1 MDGWLRASADRCGST
16 RSNDARPGVA
26 QTARS
31 ERTRLAAIAALHEL
45 GETIADD
52 AAVEAVIACS
62 QHLIEGEAVVEA
74 ERRARQS
81 RIDDW
86 RQDLPTGEA
95 RLAES
100 ERAVAAARATWAE
113 ALAPFGLGPDAT
125 PTEANDVLDRLGT
138 FFQLR
143 SKADE
148 LAHRIA
154 GMQRDLALRA
164 REVAS
169 LCAAIAPDLSERP
182 HAEQANALKDRLAA
196 ATQAARRRAELGDAL
211 QQLADEQASALRD
224 HEQAE
229 AALAGLRRLAGA
241 ADDDALRSALQR
253 ADRKR
258 QARVEL
264 AQLEQGLTT
273 AEHARRTNSS
283 SNLRRSISM
292 PERIEQLALAQHA
305 AQTTAATER
314 RTTLASER
322 ARYEARAVRGRRTT
336 RAKRSP
342 DRATR
347 KSGRVRLAHVL
358 RETIDAIARST
369 RSILARMSELLPVL
383 TGNGFAPS
391 SDARGRRHAAAGG
404 RARVGERVG
413 VDGMSE
419 DARPALSRCASRRSK
434 TSRGARRDAH
444 RARRRTRAF
453 RRRARASALHLLAGL
468 AQRTQVL
475 CFTIAHLVT
484 LAREEIPAQRL
495 VDTHAVRRA
504 IDARGETTRDA
515 AFEPA
520 LQAAF
525 ERWIET
531 TVRRFVPPLTPSEV
545 RRGVQALSRLYVERR
560 GAGRLAAR
568 ALDGAAKR
576 AALATYYAPLHFL
589 AAWPA
594 ALALARACAAADAA
608 DDAQGDLVRS
618 ARAVRRWRV
627 HDLGCGTGA
636 VGAAAAL
643 ALASVFGTASVH
655 ALDLSG

>member
-1 MDGWLRASADRCGST
+1 MRL
-16 RSNDARPGVA
+16 DALERREAEAVA

-52 AAVEAVIACS
+52 AAVEAVIAS
-62 QHLIEGEAVVEA
+62 SRHLIEGEAVVEA

-229 AALAGLRRLAGA
+229 DALAGLRRLAGA

-273 AEHARRTNSS
+273 AEHTPDELELES
-283 SNLRRSISM
+283 
-292 PERIEQLALAQHA
+292 AQ
-305 AQTTAATER
+305 
-314 RTTLASER
+314 
-322 ARYEARAVRGRRTT
+322 
-336 RAKRSP
+336 
-342 DRATR
+342 
-347 KSGRVRLAHVL
+347 
-358 RETIDAIARST
+358 ID
-369 RSILARMSELLPVL
+369 L
-383 TGNGFAPS
+383 
-391 SDARGRRHAAAGG
+391 DAR
-404 RARVGERVG
+404 
-413 VDGMSE
+413 
-419 DARPALSRCASRRSK
+419 
-434 TSRGARRDAH
+434 AH
-444 RARRRTRAF
+444 RAGRPRAACRADHRRHRTTDDARQRTRAL
-453 RRRARASALHLLAGL
+453 RSNERCAGAEQRA
-468 AQRTQVL
+468 Q
-475 CFTIAHLVT
+475 
-484 LAREEIPAQRL
+484 
-495 VDTHAVRRA
+495 
-504 IDARGETTRDA
+504 
-515 AFEPA
+515 
-520 LQAAF
+520 
-525 ERWIET
+525 
-531 TVRRFVPPLTPSEV
+531 
-545 RRGVQALSRLYVERR
+545 
-560 GAGRLAAR
+560 
-568 ALDGAAKR
+568 
-576 AALATYYAPLHFL
+576 
-589 AAWPA
+589 
-594 ALALARACAAADAA
+594 
-608 DDAQGDLVRS
+608 S
-618 ARAVRRWRV
+618 ARQIELHAEEWTRCVSRTCCARRSTLSPDQPGRFS
-627 HDLGCGTGA
+627 
-636 VGAAAAL
+636 L
-643 ALASVFGTASVH
+643 A
-655 ALDLSG
+655 